1 MLPLINH
8 PSVIAS
14 RPSMVSYRTG
24 SPPEQVQLLQAE
36 LKPSYPS
43 LEINTIDKY
52 QGRDKKVIVVS
63 FVRSNA
69 EGTVGHL
76 LRDWRRL
83 NVALSRAKHKLLL
96 VGSLRT
102 LSSCAILNSLA
113 SILETRGWVYSLP
126 PGAHRT
132 YPRGLGLDAEGGE
145 VSVVAGVRT
154 PGSEAGRGV
163 GFRALES
170 ERGGGDGVSVLGGAA
185 SARAG
190 AVIQRA
196 QSGGAVHASDFGG
209 PGGDRA
215 GCGGAGQRSAD

>member
-1 MLPLINH
+1 M
-8 PSVIAS
+8 SV
-14 RPSMVSYRTG
+14 
-24 SPPEQVQLLQAE
+24 EQVQLLQAE
-36 LKPSYPS
+36 LKPSHPF

-113 SILETRGWVYSLP
+113 DILETRGWVYPLP

-132 YPRGLGLDAEGGE
+132 YPRGLGLEAEGGG
-145 VSVVAGVRT
+145 VSRVVETEIPSTCVDE
-154 PGSEAGRGV
+154 EAG
-163 GFRALES
+163 
-170 ERGGGDGVSVLGGAA
+170 GGGGTGDSRRKLRSEGEGGGGGGGPGAA
-185 SARAG
+185 SPRTG
-190 AVIQRA
+190 AVAEHA
-196 QSGGAVHASDFGG
+196 QSGGMVPASSFGREG
-209 PGGDRA
+209 RGRGGS
-215 GCGGAGQRSAD
+215 GGAGQRSAD

>member
-1 MLPLINH
+1 MNYPRLMFPVGFPRCPRSI
-8 PSVIAS
+8 PA
-14 RPSMVSYRTG
+14 G
-24 SPPEQVQLLQAE
+24 QVQLLSAE
-36 LKPSYPS
+36 LKPSYPF

-113 SILETRGWVYSLP
+113 GILQTRGWVYRLP
-126 PGAHRT
+126 PGAHKT
-132 YPRGLGLDAEGGE
+132 YPRGLGIEDGGE
-145 VSVVAGVRT
+145 RFPTLPKVQ
-154 PGSEAGRGV
+154 
-163 GFRALES
+163 
-170 ERGGGDGVSVLGGAA
+170 GAA
-185 SARAG
+185 SAVDVEADRSASTEGLKRALG
-190 AVIQRA
+190 CEGDATVA
-196 QSGGAVHASDFGG
+196 ASDFGKQS
-209 PGGDRA
+209 GGVGCRA
-215 GCGGAGQRSAD
+215 GGMGQRRAD

>member
-1 MLPLINH
+1 MRTHARRNIPGRLMPRMPSLPCTPTFRDSLMDGFGVLN
-8 PSVIAS
+8 
-14 RPSMVSYRTG
+14 
-24 SPPEQVQLLQAE
+24 EQVQLLQAE
-36 LKPSYPS
+36 LKPSYPF

-113 SILETRGWVYSLP
+113 DILETRGWVYPLP

-132 YPRGLGLDAEGGE
+132 YPRGLGLEVGGREVLTVAE
-145 VSVVAGVRT
+145 VAT
-154 PGSEAGRGV
+154 PSTRVTKEAGGV
-163 GFRALES
+163 GGAGGFRRSLPC
-170 ERGGGDGVSVLGGAA
+170 GGGGGG
-185 SARAG
+185 S
-190 AVIQRA
+190 
-196 QSGGAVHASDFGG
+196 
-209 PGGDRA
+209 
-215 GCGGAGQRSAD
+215 GGAGQRSAD